1 MSAADW
7 VAGASIDDRF
17 VLDEALAPDVWRA
30 LDRRELEVVVVRRDP
45 TRAIASQR
53 FDLLSRADNRARGV
67 GPAPRAFGEHQG
79 EGFFAR
85 ERLVGPTLAEA
96 LDRDRAAGR
105 QGLDPTL
112 FDAFVRSLCTG
123 VARLH
128 IAGITHGYLAPAHVV
143 WTSTGA
149 RLLALD
155 SVHNPTAGVVVGDA
169 QFLSDRRW
177 GGLRPSPV
185 DDLWGLAL
193 IAYQCAA
200 GRSYWNATES
210 LALATEAIRG
220 ALDRPS
226 ARAASQGRAW
236 SLPPGFDDWFLA
248 CISRDDARSYSDG
261 AEALDAL
268 ETLVFRRRFFSDAP
282 TSTRDDAAPSVCL
295 NVATPEPFAVD
306 DLPGAPPAPCLSP
319 VIAPPRPCLS
329 PVVTKPMPC
338 LNIAPPMPCLKV
350 APPKALTQ
358 VGAGPYRGSTVYGD
372 ERRAPEFKKRRR
384 AAFVGVAV
392 SAAVIAWWLARR
404 C

>member
-1 MSAADW
+1 VSDSAW
-7 VAGASIDDRF
+7 VSGASIGDRF
-17 VLDEALAPDVWRA
+17 VLDAALAPDVWSA
-30 LDRRELEVVVVRRDP
+30 LDRHALEVVVVRRDASP
-45 TRAIASQR
+45 AVSSQR
-53 FDLLSRADNRARGV
+53 FERLTLAHARARGV
-67 GPAPRAFGEHQG
+67 GPSPRAFGEHQG
-79 EGFFAR
+79 EGYFAR
-85 ERLVGPTLAEA
+85 ERLVGPTLAES

-105 QGLDPTL
+105 QGLEPSL

-128 IAGITHGYLAPAHVV
+128 SAGITHGYLDPSHVV
-143 WTSTGA
+143 WTETKA

-155 SVHNPTAGVVVGDA
+155 SVHNPPAGVVVGEA
-169 QFLSDRRW
+169 HFLSDRRW
-177 GGLRPSPV
+177 GGLRPSPT

-193 IAYQCAA
+193 IAYECAA
-200 GRSYWNATES
+200 GRSYWNATDS
-210 LALATEAIRG
+210 FALATEAIRG
-220 ALDRPS
+220 AIDPPS

-236 SLPPGFDDWFLA
+236 SLPRGFDDWFLA
-248 CISRDDARSYSDG
+248 CLSVDDARAYSDG

-282 TSTRDDAAPSVCL
+282 ASTSDDAAPSVCL
-295 NVATPEPFAVD
+295 NVATPEPFSVD
-306 DLPGAPPAPCLSP
+306 DLLGAPPMPCLSP
-319 VIAPPRPCLS
+319 VA
-329 PVVTKPMPC
+329 TKPMAC
-338 LNIAPPMPCLKV
+338 LNVAPPMPCLKV
-350 APPKALTQ
+350 ALPKVLTE